1 MSFRILIT
9 AIAIFPFLCAC
20 SSTVRG
26 SDQLRSDIGRGK
38 LLLERNALV
47 TEALEG
53 KKGKCCW
60 IKVEKWFDGNRVR
73 EGSIYTTSPIE
84 KELSIYILSKIDY
97 YTYHIDHEEIMQFYE
112 TFSLYC
118 LKNIRSEN
126 FPIIHVYY
134 ENNYIECTANESIL
148 RMLPH

>member
-1 MSFRILIT
+1 MSFKILIT
-9 AIAIFPFLCAC
+9 AISIFPFLCAC

-84 KELSIYILSKIDY
+84 KELSIHLLSKRDY
-97 YTYHIDHEEIMQFYE
+97 YTYHIDHEEIMRF
-112 TFSLYC
+112 
-118 LKNIRSEN
+118 
-126 FPIIHVYY
+126 
-134 ENNYIECTANESIL
+134 
-148 RMLPH
+148 